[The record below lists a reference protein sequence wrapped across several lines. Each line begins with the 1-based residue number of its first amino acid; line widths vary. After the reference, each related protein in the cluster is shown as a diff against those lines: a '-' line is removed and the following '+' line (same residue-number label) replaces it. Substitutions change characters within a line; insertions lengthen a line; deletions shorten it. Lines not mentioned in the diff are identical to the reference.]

1 METVVQSSQ
10 KVDWC
15 SGITIMLNILIK
27 HVPISVD
34 ESINQSTDF

>member
-15 SGITIMLNILIK
+15 GGITIMLSILIK
-27 HVPISVD
+27 HVLTSVD
-34 ESINQSTDF
+34 EGNQSTDF